1 MDPFKVVGALGII
14 LISLGIITKKRKY
27 EDLLYILGGLCLEIY
42 SIAIK
47 DVIFIVLQIIFILA
61 ASYDLMKMKKKH
73 WI

>member
-1 MDPFKVVGALGII
+1 MDPFKVIGALGII
-14 LISLGIITKKRKY
+14 LISLGIITKRRKH

-47 DVIFIVLQIIFILA
+47 DIIFIVLQIIFILA

-73 WI
+73 RI

>member
-1 MDPFKVVGALGII
+1 MDPFKVIGALGII
-14 LISLGIITKKRKY
+14 LISLGIITKRRKH

-47 DVIFIVLQIIFILA
+47 DIIFIVLQIIFILA